1 VGSCGTNIQLETV
14 QFVFSA
20 RPEDC
25 LLNKE
30 SLLFLTV
37 LGTYLVS
44 CCGHA
49 VIPAVT
55 DIAVSAVEVAS

>member
-1 VGSCGTNIQLETV
+1 M
-14 QFVFSA
+14 FSA